1 MEENINKS
9 IFETLYSLNEEAK
22 RISIQESEKRKF
34 VAWSIKVARELVK
47 LFGRDSTQYKIYRN
61 LFSELKPSSKL
72 SVALLKER
80 IENLDSLVNSLVRYV
95 DSEHISNISYP
106 SKIPATKN
114 VFIIHGHDELNT
126 LKLKNLL
133 SDDFHLSPIVI
144 ANKPGQSRSII
155 DKFEIDASTCSFAFA
170 LFTKDDE
177 VKNSNN
183 IYYQARPNVI
193 FESGWF
199 TGRLS
204 KQRIVLLLQN
214 GTKIHSDLDGISRIQ
229 FQSDIK
235 EKYKEIKDELEA
247 ANMM

>member
-1 MEENINKS
+1 MEENSNKS
-9 IFETLYSLNEEAK
+9 IFEVLYLLNEEVK
-22 RISIQESEKRKF
+22 KISIQESEKRQF
-34 VAWSIKVARELVK
+34 VVWSMKVSRELFK
-47 LFGRDSTQYKIYRN
+47 LFGKDSIQYKIYRN
-61 LFSELKPSSKL
+61 LFTELKPSAKL
-72 SVALLKER
+72 SVALVKER
-80 IENLDSLVNSLVRYV
+80 IENLDSLVNSLVRFV
-95 DSEHISNISYP
+95 DSEYTSNISYP
-106 SKIPATKN
+106 SKITATKN

-155 DKFEIDASTCSFAFA
+155 DKFEREASVCSFAFA

-204 KQRIVLLLQN
+204 KHRIVLLLQN

-229 FQSDIK
+229 FQNSIT

-247 ANMM
+247 ANMI